1 MAPGEGTGGV
11 TTRRALLAGGGVLVI
26 GGGIAAA
33 VALSGDDDDGDS
45 TEAAQSSAAPPT
57 SSAAPATGAAET
69 APESSSVATVAAASG
84 EYPRVSVAKVSALQP
99 GQPVQFDYPL
109 QGQPNVLIDLGDAVP
124 DGVGDNSSIVA
135 FSSLCQH
142 MGCPVQFRADANDLF
157 CPCHQSKY
165 DPARQGNVIIGAA
178 QQPLPRIT
186 LEVEGD
192 DIYASGVTGLIF
204 GYRDN
209 LAPGTPVA

>member
-1 MAPGEGTGGV
+1 MTPGEGSGGV
-11 TTRRALLAGGGVLVI
+11 TTRRALLAGGAVVVV

-33 VALSGDDDDGDS
+33 VALTGDDDDDS
-45 TEAAQSSAAPPT
+45 DATTTAAAQSTAATTIASEAESAPPT
-57 SSAAPATGAAET
+57 SE
-69 APESSSVATVAAASG
+69 VATVPAASG
-84 EYPRVSVAKVSALQP
+84 AYPRVSVAKVSELQP

-109 QGQPNVLIDLGDAVP
+109 QGQPNILVDLGDAVP
-124 DGVGDNSSIVA
+124 DGVGENSSIVA

-142 MGCPVQFRADANDLF
+142 MGCPVQFRPDGSDLF

-178 QQPLPRIT
+178 QQPLPRVT

-192 DIYASGVTGLIF
+192 DIFASGVTGLIF